1 MNKAELD
8 RITKDIISLLNE
20 RGIVS
25 VSKSGSTQAETGS
38 EKKGP
43 AKAAAPRSP
52 FKQDP
57 LLVPVLVTGR
67 AAVLCKRDIEKL
79 FGALALHKDEN
90 LSTSSRVVYQETV
103 NVCGPDGD
111 IEDVHVCASDDNE
124 SQVELLS
131 GDNLILGIKA
141 PLRLSGDTECSP
153 GIRIVGPSD
162 SLDLKEGAIIPMR
175 KIMIDPE
182 RASELRLGKGQL
194 VSVEVS
200 GSRGG
205 VLTNVAVVIE
215 EGADGFCHLDENE
228 AGAMCIGPAS
238 MVKILK

>member
-8 RITKDIISLLNE
+8 RITDNIIALLKE
-20 RGIVS
+20 SGIVS
-25 VSKSGSTQAETGS
+25 ISGSGSSQAETGS
-38 EKKGP
+38 DKGP
-43 AKAAAPRSP
+43 AKAAAPGSP

-57 LLVPVLVTGR
+57 MLVPVCITGR
-67 AAVLCKRDIEKL
+67 AAVLSKLDMEKL
-79 FGALALHKDEN
+79 FGASALHKDES
-90 LSTSSRVVYQETV
+90 LSAGSRVVYQETV

-111 IEDVHVCASDDNE
+111 IRDVHVCASDDNE

-131 GDNLILGIKA
+131 GDNLILGINA

-153 GIRIVGPSD
+153 GIRIEGPSG

-175 KIMIDPE
+175 KITIDPE
-182 RASELRLGKGQL
+182 RASEMKLGKGQL

-205 VLTNVAVVIE
+205 VLTNVAVIIE
-215 EGADGFCHLDENE
+215 DGADGFCHLDENE
-228 AGAMCIGPAS
+228 AGAMCISPTT
-238 MVKILK
+238 MVKVLK

>member
-8 RITKDIISLLNE
+8 RITANIVSLLQE
-20 RGIVS
+20 RGITVT
-25 VSKSGSTQAETGS
+25 SKSGSTQAETGS
-38 EKKGP
+38 QKGP
-43 AKAAAPRSP
+43 AKAAAPGSP

-57 LLVPVLVTGR
+57 MLVPVLVTGR

-79 FGALALHKDEN
+79 FGVLALHKDEK
-90 LSTSSRVVYQETV
+90 LSAGSRVVYQETV

-111 IEDVHVCASDDNE
+111 ITDVHVCASDDNK

-131 GDNLILGIKA
+131 GDNLILGINA
-141 PLRLSGDTECSP
+141 PLRLSGDTENSP

-175 KIMIDPE
+175 KISVDPE
-182 RASELRLGKGQL
+182 RASELKLGKGQI

-205 VLTNVAVVIE
+205 VLTNVAVLIE
-215 EGADGFCHLDENE
+215 DGADGFCHLDENE
-228 AGAMCIGPAS
+228 AKAMCLSQAA